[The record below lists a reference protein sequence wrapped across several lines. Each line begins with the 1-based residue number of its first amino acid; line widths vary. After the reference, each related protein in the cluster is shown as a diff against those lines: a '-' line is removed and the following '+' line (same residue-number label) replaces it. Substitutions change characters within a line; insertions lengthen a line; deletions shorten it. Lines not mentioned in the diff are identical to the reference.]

1 MFNKLTFI
9 IGFLCLV
16 LTAEN
21 LSAQLTPE
29 IMVYDFETKVLDTL
43 KSFSF
48 DGNAVNAKTDNYVGL
63 KSSVSLD
70 LNVPQENLVEKTN
83 FTYQTPISELFENI
97 AYPFSSGVKLVIP
110 SREDRHQ
117 CTGVMVSENFVLSS
131 AHCTLDPY
139 ENNVIIEDLDAIAGY
154 DESLD
159 PSQTLRAKVKRIYF
173 IKDWNIGE
181 GEDLALYELE
191 HPIGL
196 FSGWMSI
203 GFEEDQSKIEGEVMH
218 KMSYPAYST
227 PLNPTVYDGKD
238 LHVSY
243 GVVDYVVPEYIGI
256 KNHLVGAGGESG
268 SPIFT
273 TDNENDYTAHGV
285 LTWAG
290 FHNHSRFNAPVYFAY
305 ENILKNNSQ
314 VAGSILPV
322 ELTSFAAEKKDNNVA
337 LIWSAEK
344 EINLEGYEV
353 ERSLDGETFDYI
365 GFVEANNAFDA
376 QDYRFMDDEENE
388 GTVYYRLRSVDTDG
402 TEEVSEV
409 RSVKL
414 STETSNTMVDI
425 NIFPNP
431 ATDYVNIHAN
441 SDDIAEKSVT
451 VYNATGQIMNKTSF
465 TNSTTIVTEDYSAGT
480 YHMVVQSNDL
490 RETHTILIQN

>member
-1 MFNKLTFI
+1 MCNKLTFI

-21 LSAQLTPE
+21 LTAQLTPE
-29 IMVYDFETKVLDTL
+29 IMVYDFETKTLDTL

-48 DGNAVNAKTDNYVGL
+48 DGKTVNAKTDNYVGV

-70 LNVPQENLVEKTN
+70 LNVPEENLVEKTN
-83 FTYQTPISELFENI
+83 FTYQTPVAELFEKM
-97 AYPFSSGVKLVIP
+97 AYPFSSSVKLVIP
-110 SREDRHQ
+110 SRDDRHQ

-131 AHCTLDPY
+131 AHCTLDAY
-139 ENNVIIEDLDAIAGY
+139 ENTVLVSELDAIAGY
-154 DESLD
+154 DEALD

-173 IKDWNIGE
+173 LKDWNIGN

-203 GFEEDQSKIEGEVMH
+203 GFEADAAKIDGEVMH

-227 PLNPTVYDGKD
+227 PLNKTDYNGKE

-243 GVVDYVVPEYIGI
+243 GVVDYVVPEYIGV

-273 TDNENDYTAHGV
+273 TDNEDDYTAHGV

-290 FHNHSRFNAPVYFAY
+290 FHNHSRFNAPTYFAF
-305 ENILKNNSQ
+305 EKILMNNSQ
-314 VAGSILPV
+314 VVGSILPV
-322 ELTSFAAEKKDNNVA
+322 ELTSFEAEKKENEVA

-353 ERSLDGETFDYI
+353 ERSLDGKTFEYI
-365 GFVEANNAFDA
+365 GFVEANNAFEA
-376 QDYRFMDDEENE
+376 QDYSFMDYAENE
-388 GTVYYRLRSVDTDG
+388 GTAYYRLRSVDTDG
-402 TEEVSEV
+402 SEEVSEV
-409 RSVKL
+409 RSVKFD
-414 STETSNTMVDI
+414 TKKANTLVDI

-431 ATDYVNIHAN
+431 ATDYVNIN
-441 SDDIAEKSVT
+441 TTVKDQSEKSIA
-451 VYNATGQIMNKTSF
+451 VYNATGQIMTKTTF
-465 TNSTTIVTEDYSAGT
+465 VNDATIVTEDYSAGT
-480 YHMVVQSNDL
+480 YHMVIQSNDQ
-490 RETHTILIQN
+490 RETHTILVQK

>member
-1 MFNKLTFI
+1 MLNKLI
-9 IGFLCLV
+9 LKISFLFLV
-16 LTAEN
+16 LTAGN
-21 LSAQLTPE
+21 LSAQQTPE
-29 IMVYDFETKVLDTL
+29 IMVYDFETQVLDTL
-43 KSFSF
+43 HSFSF

-63 KSSVSLD
+63 KSTVSLD
-70 LNVPQENLVEKTN
+70 LDVPQKNLVEKTN
-83 FTYQTPISELFENI
+83 FTYQTPVADLFENI

-110 SREDRHQ
+110 SRDDRHQ

-139 ENNVIIEDLDAIAGY
+139 ENTVLINDLDAIAGY

-173 IKDWNIGE
+173 LKDWNIGN

-203 GFEEDQSKIEGEVMH
+203 GFEADAAKIDGEVMH

-227 PLNPTVYDGKD
+227 PLNPTAYDGQD

-273 TDNENDYTAHGV
+273 TDNENDYIAHGV

-290 FHNHSRFNAPVYFAY
+290 FHNHSRFNAPTYYAF
-305 ENILKNNSQ
+305 ENILKSNSK

-322 ELTSFAAEKKDNNVA
+322 ELISFEAEKKENEVA

-376 QDYRFMDDEENE
+376 QNYSFMDDEENE

-402 TEEVSEV
+402 SEEVSEV

-414 STETSNTMVDI
+414 NAQSKAALADI

-431 ATDYVNIHAN
+431 ATDYVNINAT
-441 SDDIAEKSVT
+441 SKEKTEKSVT
-451 VYNATGQIMNKTSF
+451 VYNAAGQMMTKTSF
-465 TNSTTIVTEDYSAGT
+465 VNTTSIVTQDYNAGT
-480 YHMVVQSNDL
+480 YHMVIESADQ
-490 RETHTILIQN
+490 RETHTILVQK

>member
-16 LTAEN
+16 LTADN

-29 IMVYDFETKVLDTL
+29 IMVYDFETKTLDTL
-43 KSFSF
+43 RSFSF
-48 DGNAVNAKTDNYVGL
+48 DGNTVNAKTDSYVGL
-63 KSSVSLD
+63 NNKVSLD
-70 LNVPQENLVEKTN
+70 LNIPQENLVEKTN
-83 FTYQTPISELFENI
+83 FTYQTPIADLFEKI

-110 SREDRHQ
+110 SRDDRHQ

-131 AHCTLDPY
+131 AHCTLDTY
-139 ENNVIIEDLDAIAGY
+139 ENTVIIDDLDAIAGY

-159 PSQTLRAKVKRIYF
+159 PSQTLRAKVIRIYF
-173 IKDWNIGE
+173 IKDWNIGN

-203 GFEEDQSKIEGEVMH
+203 GFEGDNSKLEGEVMH

-227 PLNPTVYDGKD
+227 PLNPTKYDGKD
-238 LHVSY
+238 MHVSY
-243 GVVDYVVPEYIGI
+243 GVVDYVVPEYLGV

-273 TDNENDYTAHGV
+273 TNNDNDYTAHGV

-290 FHNHSRFNAPVYFAY
+290 FHNHSRFNAPVYYAY
-305 ENILKNNSQ
+305 ENIIKNNSK

-322 ELTSFAAEKKDNNVA
+322 ELISFEAEKKDNEVE
-337 LIWSAEK
+337 LGWLAEK

-353 ERSLDGETFDYI
+353 ERSRDGKSFDYI
-365 GFVEANNAFDA
+365 GFVQANNAFDA
-376 QDYRFMDDEENE
+376 QSYSFIDDADND
-388 GTVYYRLRSVDTDG
+388 GTVYYRLRTIDTDG
-402 TEEVSEV
+402 SEEVSEV

-414 STETSNTMVDI
+414 TTKELVDI

-431 ATDYVNIHAN
+431 ATDYVNINA
-441 SDDIAEKSVT
+441 STDEEAEKLVT
-451 VYNATGQIMNKTSF
+451 VYNATGQIMDKASF
-465 TNSTTIVTEDYSAGT
+465 VESATIVTEDYNAGT
-480 YHMVVQSNDL
+480 YHMVIESNNQ
-490 RETHTILIQN
+490 RETHTILVQK